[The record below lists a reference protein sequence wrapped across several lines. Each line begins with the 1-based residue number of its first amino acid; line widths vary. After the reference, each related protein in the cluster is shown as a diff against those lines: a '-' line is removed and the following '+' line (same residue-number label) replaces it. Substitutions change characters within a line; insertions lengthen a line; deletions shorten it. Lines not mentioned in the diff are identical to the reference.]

1 MALIF
6 ISPKAVE
13 DLDGIKDYIE
23 NRLKNPIAAKRT
35 VLRIIDAYGVLAD
48 YPELGS
54 LLQTSNKSLNQY
66 RHLIADNYIVF
77 YRIENGNVY
86 IVRILHRL
94 MNYLKILL

>member
-23 NRLKNPIAAKRT
+23 NRLKNPIVAKRA

-48 YPELGS
+48 TRCSFRLK
-54 LLQTSNKSLNQY
+54 T
-66 RHLIADNYIVF
+66 A
-77 YRIENGNVY
+77 RI
-86 IVRILHRL
+86 R
-94 MNYLKILL
+94 